1 MNAGKSRDDVT
12 EFCEAVWRQ
21 ERPTVG
27 SLARRV
33 DPNGKDR
40 WGRTPLLIA
49 AQYGD
54 LALVAELVRRGG
66 VIDQQRRYLTPLT
79 LAARRKAADIM
90 AFLMER
96 GASVSIVTAIHLGDR
111 KRCAQEL
118 KRKPE
123 LVRLRDEEG
132 TPLLHHAVE
141 ALQPQLVRLVLGHG
155 GSTSDVDAKG
165 ETGLHRIADMRQV
178 PQGPAAK
185 MAGLLLDRGADPNA
199 RNWDDVTP
207 LHQAVRARNI
217 AVTKL
222 LLAHGADPNARDR
235 GRGSTPL
242 RRAVSASGAGGTSG
256 RGAQMRLLTQMLLE
270 HGADPSAQDKRGV
283 PVYASARD
291 PTLRAMLNDY
301 RGARRGPIGR
311 DHISL

>member
-1 MNAGKSRDDVT
+1 MPRDDVT
-12 EFCEAVWRQ
+12 AFCEAVWRQ
-21 ERPTVG
+21 DRPSAG

-40 WGRTPLLIA
+40 WGRTPLLTA
-49 AQYGD
+49 AQWGD

-79 LAARRKAADIM
+79 LAARRKAADIV
-90 AFLMER
+90 AFLMKR
-96 GASVSIVTAIHLGDR
+96 GASVSIVTAIYLGDR

-118 KRKPE
+118 KRQPE
-123 LVRLRDEEG
+123 LARLRDDEG

-141 ALQPQLVRLVLGHG
+141 ALRPQLAKLVLGHG
-155 GSTSDVDAKG
+155 GSVFDVDANG
-165 ETGLHRIADMRQV
+165 ETGLHRIADMRRA

-185 MAGLLLDRGADPNA
+185 IAGLLLDHGADPNA
-199 RNWDDVTP
+199 RNWDHVTP

-222 LLAHGADPNARDR
+222 LLAHDADPNARDK

-242 RRAVSASGAGGTSG
+242 RRAVSASGASGTSG
-256 RGAQMRLLTQMLLE
+256 SGAQMWLLTQMLLE
-270 HGADPSAQDKRGV
+270 HGADPNARDKRGV

-291 PTLRAMLNDY
+291 PAVRAMLHDY
-301 RGARRGPIGR
+301 RGARRGPVGR
-311 DHISL
+311 

>member
-1 MNAGKSRDDVT
+1 MGTRRMARDDIT
-12 EFCEAVWRQ
+12 AFCEAVWRQ
-21 ERPTVG
+21 ERRVSG
-27 SLARRV
+27 SLVRRV

-40 WGRTPLLIA
+40 WGRTPLVMA

-79 LAARRKAADIM
+79 LAARRKAVAIVT
-90 AFLMER
+90 FLLER

-118 KRKPE
+118 KHTPE
-123 LVRLRDEEG
+123 LTRLRDEEG
-132 TPLLHHAVE
+132 APLLHHAVE
-141 ALQPQLVRLVLGHG
+141 ALQPQLVKLLLRHG
-155 GSTSDVDAKG
+155 ASTADVDANG
-165 ETGLHRIADMRQV
+165 ETALHRIADMRHA
-178 PQGPAAK
+178 PQGPAGK
-185 MAGLLLDRGADPNA
+185 MAGLLLERGADPNA

-217 AVTKL
+217 AVTEQ
-222 LLAHGADPNARDR
+222 LLAHGADPNARDK

-242 RRAVSASGAGGTSG
+242 RRAVSASGAGGTAGS
-256 RGAQMRLLTQMLLE
+256 GAQMRLLTQMLLE
-270 HGADPSAQDKRGV
+270 HGADPSARDKRGV

-291 PTLRAMLNDY
+291 PLIQTMLKDY
-301 RGARRGPIGR
+301 RGARRGPIGG
-311 DHISL
+311 